1 MTILQHQERR
11 VFSSGILRLVGY
23 GLLLLAV
30 VDVSCLL
37 ISPELMNPWWEFQTM
52 GAVVERLPFTLLGI
66 VLVYYGTRSDRPPIE
81 TNMLKLL
88 SWLCLLTAILLM
100 LMIPLNIYNGLRIYH
115 QRNAT
120 ADTQSISQK
129 DAIQQFKEQ
138 LEAADS
144 KAEIRAILQ
153 QQAKQQVNIPDS
165 VNPQKLKTDIITNLQ
180 HNQDRITSQALTFRA
195 QKRSLLVK
203 KSLKWNLGALVA
215 SILFLMISKSIG

>member
-30 VDVSCLL
+30 VNVSCLL

-52 GAVVERLPFTLLGI
+52 GAVVERIPFTLLGM
-66 VLVYYGTRSDRPPIE
+66 VLVYYGTSSDRPPIE
-81 TNMLKLL
+81 TTMHKLL
-88 SWLCLLTAILLM
+88 SWLCLLMAIFLM

-115 QRNAT
+115 QRDAT
-120 ADTQSISQK
+120 ADAQSISQEN
-129 DAIQQFKEQ
+129 AIQQFKEQ

-144 KAEIRAILQ
+144 KAEIKAVLQ

-180 HNQDRITSQALTFRA
+180 KNQDSITSQALAFRS

-203 KSLKWNLGALVA
+203 KSLKWNLGSLVA
-215 SILFLMISKSIG
+215 SILFLMIWKSIG

>member
-1 MTILQHQERR
+1 MTILQHQERG

-52 GAVVERLPFTLLGI
+52 GAVVERLPLTLLGM
-66 VLVYYGTRSDRPPIE
+66 VLVYYGIRGDRPAIE
-81 TNMLKLL
+81 TTILKLL

-115 QRNAT
+115 QPSTTVDA
-120 ADTQSISQK
+120 QSISQK
-129 DAIQQFKEQ
+129 DVIQQFKEQ

-180 HNQDRITSQALTFRA
+180 HNQDSITSQAFAFRA

-215 SILFLMISKSIG
+215 SILFLMIWKSIG

>member
-1 MTILQHQERR
+1 MTILQDQEKR
-11 VFSSGILRLVGY
+11 VFSTGILRLVGY

-30 VDVSCLL
+30 VNVSCLL

-52 GAVVERLPFTLLGI
+52 GAIVEWLPLTLLGI
-66 VLVYYGTRSDRPPIE
+66 FLVCYGTKSDRAPIE
-81 TNMLKLL
+81 TTMLKLL
-88 SWLCLLTAILLM
+88 AWLCLLTAILLM

-115 QRNAT
+115 QRHVT
-120 ADTQSISQK
+120 ADVQAIGQK
-129 DAIQQFKEQ
+129 DLIQQFKEQ

-165 VNPQKLKTDIITNLQ
+165 VNLQKLKTDIITNLQ
-180 HNQDRITSQALTFRA
+180 NSQDSITSQALAFRA

-203 KSLKWNLGALVA
+203 KSLESNLGALVA
-215 SILFLMISKSIG
+215 SILFLMIWKSIG